1 MKIKNKKYNVFDIFN
16 SQGIYLTRLFLRS
29 RLIVVKNK
37 KLYAIETTDNGFNV
51 VKRYKMIWK

>member
-1 MKIKNKKYNVFDIFN
+1 VKIRGRKYSVFDIFN
-16 SQGIYLTRLFLRS
+16 SQGIYLTGLFLRS

-37 KLYAIETTDNGFNV
+37 KLYAVETTDKGFNV